1 MLSGYFCCCFPRNFS
16 AVPDAAWLITLL
28 LLLLGSMAQ
37 LLNGLEWEQA
47 VLLLLFFF
55 VLLASR
61 DEFYRRSALVAEP
74 FTPGRFLAI
83 GVVLGS
89 ALWLGL
95 FSYKQVG
102 YGDELWWHFALYG
115 DASRFLRASVAVA
128 VIALAAAA
136 LHLLASATT
145 QSGVAGGNALTRAA
159 EIVAQS
165 PEARANLALL
175 GDKRIL
181 FHPAGDGFVM
191 FGIVRRSWVVL
202 GDPIGPFARWRDLL
216 CQLVTE
222 ATSQGGWPVFFGVGE
237 AAAKI
242 CSKLGFAVR
251 RIGDQAIVPLDQF
264 AIEKLSPELR
274 ESHRQIASLGCQFE
288 VVASEA
294 VPALMPELLSIS
306 ERLAPGQTHQTA
318 RLPEHRLA
326 CGLPRAI
333 SGRRGSITR
342 PHSGVREPCWIGW
355 QSGTLDRAR
364 PLHRERADRHLGF
377 RAR

>member
-1 MLSGYFCCCFPRNFS
+1 
-16 AVPDAAWLITLL
+16 
-28 LLLLGSMAQ
+28 MAE

-128 VIALAAAA
+128 VIALAAAGSPPA
-136 LHLLASATT
+136 RLRCHGL
-145 QSGVAGGNALTRAA
+145 SGVAGRNALTRAA

-175 GDKRIL
+175 GDKRLL

-202 GDPIGPFARWRDLL
+202 GDPIGPFARWRDLVG
-216 CQLVTE
+216 QLVTE
-222 ATSQGGWPVFFGVGE
+222 AASHGGCARFLRRW
-237 AAAKI
+237 
-242 CSKLGFAVR
+242 SKQRQRFA
-251 RIGDQAIVPLDQF
+251 
-264 AIEKLSPELR
+264 
-274 ESHRQIASLGCQFE
+274 ASL
-288 VVASEA
+288 VS
-294 VPALMPELLSIS
+294 P
-306 ERLAPGQTHQTA
+306 
-318 RLPEHRLA
+318 
-326 CGLPRAI
+326 CG
-333 SGRRGSITR
+333 
-342 PHSGVREPCWIGW
+342 E
-355 QSGTLDRAR
+355 
-364 PLHRERADRHLGF
+364 
-377 RAR
+377 